1 MSNELTKQD
10 TTPGNLTTRE
20 NNLIEKFTTDDFH
33 AITTRAGSEDFS
45 MVTIDDSRMHEI
57 AERMTEINRGLNAF
71 SKTNTQLVSLGLT
84 LSEATPERNIR
95 QIHAQ
100 IESKRGAL
108 SESQFRLLKQQND
121 LKRKLLRRD
130 EILAAEVGE
139 GTKYTSEDYRQLD
152 VERVDIDIA
161 EIKAKMVDGRVHV
174 EQAIKEIGMYQDAY
188 DDIVE
193 ANDLQDWDEVDME
206 VADITYNLK
215 RCFYQSLRS
224 CRQVHHINEPNQEWL
239 EQMGINPSFVQH
251 EMMQFLTTEQ
261 KVMEDMAK
269 KEEGFGDDMTAVD
282 EFVDHMVEKYYDMP
296 INRIKSRGMKTGQ
309 YDKWLFKD
317 EKQEQK
323 RLGSA
328 K

>member
-1 MSNELTKQD
+1 MSNELTQS
-10 TTPGNLTTRE
+10 TTSLTTQE
-20 NNLIEKFTTDDFH
+20 NNLIEKFIGDDFH

-45 MVTIDDSRMHEI
+45 MVTIDDERMHQI
-57 AERMTEINRGLNAF
+57 AERMPEMNRGLNAF

-100 IESKRGAL
+100 VESKRGAL

-121 LKRKLLRRD
+121 LKRKLLRRG
-130 EILAAEVGE
+130 EILAADIGE
-139 GTKYTSEDYRQLD
+139 KTKYSNEDYRQLD
-152 VERVDIDIA
+152 VERIDIDIA

-193 ANDLQDWDEVDME
+193 HFQLEDWDEVDME
-206 VADITYNLK
+206 TADIGYNLK

-224 CRQVHHINEPNQEWL
+224 CRQIHYINEPNQEWL

-251 EMMQFLTTEQ
+251 EMMTFLTHERT
-261 KVMEDMAK
+261 VMEDMT
-269 KEEGFGDDMTAVD
+269 KEGKGFGDDMTAVD
-282 EFVDHMVEKYYDMP
+282 EFVNHLAVKYRDMP
-296 INRIKSRGMKTGQ
+296 VERIKSRGMKTAM
-309 YDKWLFKD
+309 YDKWTFKD
-317 EKQEQK
+317 EKREQQ
-323 RLGSA
+323 RLDSG